1 MKFDNDIFVE
11 DKKAVCDAMCEA
23 LRKTSAAGN
32 PINNALVELRYIE
45 FDDGR
50 EIVRPIFENGCG
62 ENGYY
67 DIESVGNL
75 YNDGGEED
83 YVFRTNNPDIQV
95 TYNGDVKEMYY
106 SGYYYYLPVING
118 KSK

>member
-50 EIVRPIFENGCG
+50 EIVRPIFKDGCG

-67 DIESVGNL
+67 DINVSGDSGIGIIL
-75 YNDGGEED
+75 
-83 YVFRTNNPDIQV
+83 DIERQFIR
-95 TYNGDVKEMYY
+95 KMW
-106 SGYYYYLPVING
+106 
-118 KSK
+118 